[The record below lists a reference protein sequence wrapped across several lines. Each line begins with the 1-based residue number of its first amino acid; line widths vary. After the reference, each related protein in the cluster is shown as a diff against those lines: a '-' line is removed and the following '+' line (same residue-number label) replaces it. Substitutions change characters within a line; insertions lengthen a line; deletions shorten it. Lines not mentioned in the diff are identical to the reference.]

1 MRKVHSKLLIITALW
16 AVITPAYVHVADWP
30 HGVPSYMGAG
40 IMIAGWMLIIGN
52 AKLLLRWMAELMM
65 PGLLS
70 IMDGVGDLLIWTS
83 CMMRNI
89 GNRLFTAG
97 LRLRI
102 VNRKRIR
109 GEVI

>member
-1 MRKVHSKLLIITALW
+1 MRNVHSKLLIITALW

-30 HGVPSYMGAG
+30 HGVPSYMAAG

-52 AKLLLRWMAELMM
+52 AKLLLRWLAELMM
-65 PGLLS
+65 PGLVCV
-70 IMDGVGDLLIWTS
+70 MDGVGNLLIWTS
-83 CMMRNI
+83 RRTRNI
-89 GNRLFTAG
+89 GDRLHLFTAG

-109 GEVI
+109 GG

>member
-1 MRKVHSKLLIITALW
+1 MRKVHRKLLIITALW
-16 AVITPAYVHVADWP
+16 AVITPAYVHVADWT
-30 HGVPSYMGAG
+30 HGVQSYMAAG

-65 PGLLS
+65 PGLVCV
-70 IMDGVGDLLIWTS
+70 MDGVGGLLIWTS
-83 CMMRNI
+83 RRMRNI
-89 GNRLFTAG
+89 GDRLFTAG